1 MNEIERAIA
10 EIVGTN
16 YGEAQ
21 CHRETMLL
29 AVEALREKGEK
40 GCGWCRTPS
49 FSPDIGGCQLAFFR
63 SKAHPDGAYAISV
76 SVFDEY
82 GEEQEPVLVQID
94 NCIRCGRRLEVEHDG
109 R

>member
-29 AVEALREKGEK
+29 AVEALREKAEREN
-40 GCGWCRTPS
+40 GCG
-49 FSPDIGGCQLAFFR
+49 A
-63 SKAHPDGAYAISV
+63 KME
-76 SVFDEY
+76 DE
-82 GEEQEPVLVQID
+82 L
-94 NCIRCGRRLEVEHDG
+94 
-109 R
+109 